1 MGREGGVWGWIAPVR
16 SNVFVTVRN
25 GFSRITSHLGVPV
38 GDVPPIVLC
47 QARDNVPEAQ
57 QALVDR
63 ARLLEPGA
71 LHAALEGALGPC
83 EVHQVQARHL
93 HAPSNRPSIPPALRV
108 PVIHLA
114 THLRIPS
121 AFLGP
126 ILNSWPLILV
136 CVLIVLWAVIP
147 LPLRLPSH
155 AAFQQQ
161 PKDEVRS

>member
-1 MGREGGVWGWIAPVR
+1 MRSVPKNTWQLPRIFLGPGKGRYGKVGRKVGREGGVWGWIAPVR

-71 LHAALEGALGPC
+71 LHAALEGAL
-83 EVHQVQARHL
+83 
-93 HAPSNRPSIPPALRV
+93 
-108 PVIHLA
+108 
-114 THLRIPS
+114 
-121 AFLGP
+121 
-126 ILNSWPLILV
+126 
-136 CVLIVLWAVIP
+136 
-147 LPLRLPSH
+147 
-155 AAFQQQ
+155 
-161 PKDEVRS
+161 